1 MEDKKIRLLFVEDDP
16 TWTFVIKSG
25 LEQVIK
31 GYEVTVAANGREG
44 LRAYENI
51 RPDIIVTDG
60 DMPEMNGF
68 EMVERIRETDRETP
82 ILFASALTS
91 PDDVTNG
98 YKRGVNNY
106 VKKPFVPQEL
116 DAHIRAL
123 IKMIRNDKS
132 RDGITCYRFGRFTL
146 DVPHSTLR
154 NRVTGENKPLSLRE
168 TRILELLAANKGEVV
183 RREVFISR
191 LWDTDDEHDFFLS
204 RNLDVYIAK
213 LRKYLDEDETIQI
226 QTLRKVGLMM
236 TETNAEGQSPDASR

>member
-1 MEDKKIRLLFVEDDP
+1 MEDQKIRLLFVEDDP
-16 TWTFVIKSG
+16 TWVFVIKSG

-44 LRAYENI
+44 LRAYEAI

-132 RDGITCYRFGRFTL
+132 RNGITCYRLGRFTL
-146 DVPHSTLR
+146 DVTHSTLR
-154 NRVTGENKPLSLRE
+154 DGHTGTNRALSLRE
-168 TRILELLAANKGEVV
+168 TRILELLAANKNEVV

-191 LWDTDDEHDFFLS
+191 LWDTNDEHDYFMS

-213 LRKYLDEDETIQI
+213 LRKLLAEDESIEI
-226 QTLRKVGLMM
+226 QTVRRVGLML
-236 TETNAEGQSPDASR
+236 AEKA